1 MNKTFDW
8 TLVRSFL
15 AVMEHGSLLA
25 AARALGISQPTLGR
39 HMAAL
44 EQQIGA
50 TLFERTGRA
59 LVPTALAQRLAE
71 QGRGLETAANAFALS
86 AMGTQAQRGG
96 TVRITASEPVSCV
109 MLPPLL
115 AQMRVTLPDI
125 QVELV
130 ASDGVSDL
138 LRREADVAIRMVQPR
153 QADLIARRIGRVGIS
168 ACAHRSYLLRRGTPQ
183 RPADLLAHDLVGTD
197 RSDAVIRGFA
207 AMGHPLPREAF
218 AVRTDHLM
226 AYWGLVRAGLGVGFC
241 ANYLIRSDPDVVGL
255 LPGLKALEIPV
266 WLVVHREIRHTP
278 RFRRVFDFLAQAL
291 PAALN

>member
-71 QGRGLETAANAFALS
+71 QGRGLEAAANAFALS

-115 AQMRVTLPDI
+115 AQMRVALPDI

-130 ASDGVSDL
+130 ASDSVSDL

-168 ACAHRSYLLRRGTPQ
+168 ACAHRSYLQRRGTPQ
-183 RPADLLAHDLVGTD
+183 RPAGSPSAPVRPSVPVGAPCSSVD
-197 RSDAVIRGFA
+197 RTSSR
-207 AMGHPLPREAF
+207 HSSPLR
-218 AVRTDHLM
+218 
-226 AYWGLVRAGLGVGFC
+226 C
-241 ANYLIRSDPDVVGL
+241 
-255 LPGLKALEIPV
+255 
-266 WLVVHREIRHTP
+266 
-278 RFRRVFDFLAQAL
+278 
-291 PAALN
+291 